1 MGQKVNPHGLRV
13 GVIKDWDSRWF
24 VKKNQIGDTIVALL
38 GKYATEK
45 VLASG
50 GIDAPE
56 SEYLMATPQ
65 PVKSTAQSEN
75 RRMRVFFIS

>member
-1 MGQKVNPHGLRV
+1 MSVELR
-13 GVIKDWDSRWF
+13 
-24 VKKNQIGDTIVALL
+24 IGDTIVALL

-50 GIDAPE
+50 GIEAPD

-65 PVKSTAQSEN
+65 PTLATAAASNEK
-75 RRMRVFFIS
+75 

>member
-1 MGQKVNPHGLRV
+1 MRRVKISTSASVSVELR
-13 GVIKDWDSRWF
+13 
-24 VKKNQIGDTIVALL
+24 IGDTIVALL

-50 GIDAPE
+50 GIEAPD

-65 PVKSTAQSEN
+65 PVNSAAQRASI
-75 RRMRVFFIS
+75 VSLIFIN